1 MFGII
6 LPEDDSLVDEPRPIK
21 TWILVLSSFL
31 VAWSLIVYGVILIA
45 VPPFRELFAGFGADL
60 PVLTTLVL
68 DYSKYSV
75 VLVLIGVV
83 PLVSMWRC
91 RTSGSQSEQRDFR
104 RVITGFSVSLI
115 VGGTTMAGL
124 YLPVFKIGAAVS

>member
-45 VPPFRELFAGFGADL
+45 VAVPRAICWIWRRSASANHVGARL
-60 PVLTTLVL
+60 LQVQ
-68 DYSKYSV
+68 
-75 VLVLIGVV
+75 
-83 PLVSMWRC
+83 C
-91 RTSGSQSEQRDFR
+91 RTCINWSGP
-104 RVITGFSVSLI
+104 I
-115 VGGTTMAGL
+115 GL
-124 YLPVFKIGAAVS
+124 HVAV